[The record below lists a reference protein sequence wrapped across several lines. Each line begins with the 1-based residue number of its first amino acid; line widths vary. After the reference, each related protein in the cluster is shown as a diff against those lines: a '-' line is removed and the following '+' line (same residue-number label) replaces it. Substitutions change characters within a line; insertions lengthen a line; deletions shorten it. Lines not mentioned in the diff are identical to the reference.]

1 MCLYSITFYVVSVGL
16 LTIQMKSV
24 ILCKRQEFIG
34 LKFIIFSTNGSRVQ
48 CKENPLSMAILYK
61 MVSYLQNKP

>member
-1 MCLYSITFYVVSVGL
+1 MCLHSITFYVGSVAL

-34 LKFIIFSTNGSRVQ
+34 LNFFFFSTNGSKVYY
-48 CKENPLSMAILYK
+48 KENPLSIAILYK
-61 MVSYLQNKP
+61 IMSYLQNKP

>member
-1 MCLYSITFYVVSVGL
+1 MCLYSITFYVVSVAL

-34 LKFIIFSTNGSRVQ
+34 LKIIFFSTNGSRVY
-48 CKENPLSMAILYK
+48 CKENPLSIAIVYK
-61 MVSYLQNKP
+61 MMSYLQNKP